1 MKFVYSDSFK
11 KNVSDLSFEEKA
23 ILKEKLTLMFH
34 NPRHPSLRTK
44 KIQGHKSI
52 FESTITMVIRITW
65 QYMKKDVILLR
76 KIGHHD
82 KTLKSHEF

>member
-11 KNVSDLSFEEKA
+11 KNVSDLSFEEKG
-23 ILKEKLTLMFH
+23 ILKEKLTLMSQ

-52 FESTITMVIRITW
+52 FFVLNEGC
-65 QYMKKDVILLR
+65 L
-76 KIGHHD
+76 G
-82 KTLKSHEF
+82 F

>member
-11 KNVSDLSFEEKA
+11 ANVSVLSFEGKA

-44 KIQGHKSI
+44 KMQGNKSI
-52 FESTITMVIRITW
+52 FESTITMGTRITW
-65 QYMKKDVILLR
+65 QYIKEDIILLR
-76 KIGHHD
+76 KVGPHD
-82 KTLKSHEF
+82 KTLKNQ

>member
-44 KIQGHKSI
+44 KMQGRNSI
-52 FESTITMVIRITW
+52 FESTITMGTRITW
-65 QYMKKDVILLR
+65 QYIKEDTILLR
-76 KIGHHD
+76 KVGPHD
-82 KTLKSHEF
+82 KTLKNP

>member
-11 KNVSDLSFEEKA
+11 ANVSVLSFEGKA

-44 KIQGHKSI
+44 KMQGNKSI
-52 FESTITMVIRITW
+52 FESTITMGTRITW
-65 QYMKKDVILLR
+65 QYIKEDIILLR
-76 KIGHHD
+76 KVGPHD
-82 KTLKSHEF
+82 KTLKNP

>member
-23 ILKEKLTLMFH
+23 ILKEKLTLMFQ

-44 KIQGHKSI
+44 KMQGHKSI
-52 FESTITMVIRITW
+52 FESTVSMEIRITW
-65 QYMKKDVILLR
+65 QYIKKDAILLR
-76 KIGHHD
+76 KVGPHD
-82 KTLKSHEF
+82 KTLKNP

>member
-11 KNVSDLSFEEKA
+11 KNVSGLSFEEKG
-23 ILKEKLTLMFH
+23 ILKEKLTLMFQ

-52 FESTITMVIRITW
+52 FESTITMGIRITW

-76 KIGHHD
+76 KIGPHD
-82 KTLKSHEF
+82 KTLKKP

>member
-44 KIQGHKSI
+44 KMQGRNSI
-52 FESTITMVIRITW
+52 FESTITMGTRITW
-65 QYMKKDVILLR
+65 QYIKEDAILLR
-76 KIGHHD
+76 KVGPHD
-82 KTLKSHEF
+82 KTLKNP